1 MVHKNSSRHMD
12 HRKLWCNIYLFHNH
26 FYQSTHFC
34 RVHTLPCCS
43 IYPGHNYA
51 SLSTQMHTFHI
62 VLAHVHSMDS
72 GTGNLIT
79 RLCSTCYI
87 HDSHYLCSI
96 LVVVAVMDTLH
107 IFLFPHSHPIILLCS
122 TCYIHDS
129 HSDWST
135 PILTNIFHGQWC
147 IVPCGSIPANYDAN
161 YSHSHYLCS
170 MLVVAF
176 RSILHDQWCIV
187 PCGSMTRDANYSHS
201 HYLCSIFGSIFYI
214 VLFPHSHPIT
224 LLCSTC
230 YIHDIHYL

>member
-1 MVHKNSSRHMD
+1 MIHKNSSRHMD
-12 HRKLWCNIYLFHNH
+12 HRKLWCNIFLFHNH
-26 FYQSTHFC
+26 CYQSTHFC

-43 IYPGHNYA
+43 IYPAHNYA

-87 HDSHYLCSI
+87 HDSHYLRSIPMNTFHIFLFPHSHPITLLCSTCYIHDSHYLWSI
-96 LVVVAVMDTLH
+96 LVVVAVMDTFH

-135 PILTNIFHGQWC
+135 PIPTNIFHGQWC
-147 IVPCGSIPANYDAN
+147 IVPCGSMTCDAN
-161 YSHSHYLCS
+161 YSHSHYLCCI
-170 MLVVAF
+170 F
-176 RSILHDQWCIV
+176 RSILHD
-187 PCGSMTRDANYSHS
+187 
-201 HYLCSIFGSIFYI
+201 
-214 VLFPHSHPIT
+214 
-224 LLCSTC
+224 
-230 YIHDIHYL
+230 